1 MNGGAGIDVMAGGSG
16 NDVYFVDG
24 YAEVTVIPGDGD
36 GDPGQ
41 GSGKG
46 NEGLGNGEEPPP
58 PGHDVNWNDGPDTS
72 PGNPGM
78 KGGKMEKPWKG
89 EIVAMPYPASADAA
103 MTDSQGGTATPENAT
118 APPTGN
124 GEQTI
129 VTYVTDT
136 VIEEAG
142 GGYDVVNSSITYGL
156 TENVEELHLL
166 GADHLDGS
174 GNGLDNL
181 IVGNAGNNRLTGGLG
196 NDTLIGGAGDD
207 TYIFA
212 TGDGEDTIN
221 NFDLAGHDRILF
233 DAGVALDGVA
243 LFRSG
248 DHLEIGYGTTDR
260 ITVTDFFANAD
271 SQVDEVRL
279 ADDRLLTAADI
290 DGLIQQMAAYA
301 VQEGISL
308 SSLDNVRQSDGLMTL
323 VAGSWHAA

>member
-1 MNGGAGIDVMAGGSG
+1 
-16 NDVYFVDG
+16 
-24 YAEVTVIPGDGD
+24 
-36 GDPGQ
+36 
-41 GSGKG
+41 
-46 NEGLGNGEEPPP
+46 
-58 PGHDVNWNDGPDTS
+58 
-72 PGNPGM
+72 
-78 KGGKMEKPWKG
+78 
-89 EIVAMPYPASADAA
+89 
-103 MTDSQGGTATPENAT
+103 
-118 APPTGN
+118 
-124 GEQTI
+124 
-129 VTYVTDT
+129 VTDT